1 MVDLR
6 DEKILANIE
15 RLLNPQPILNPHIF
29 ADNGLMRED
38 VRQQVLK
45 QVDNFLSQN
54 IKQLPGI
61 DWEDAFLGGSSASYL
76 WKDDSDFDILIK
88 PKINY
93 NKFFIKEE
101 EAAQLYLERYVK
113 ANKRKKHIH
122 PYANNRQLDIKVGIK
137 HLREMCGTY
146 SFVNNCWVVKPQK
159 NSMTLPTKEQIYET
173 VLIRKDEI
181 LQVMKDFSH
190 RDSSQ
195 ISFED
200 LKSLTDF
207 YDKILE
213 RPYEN
218 YFEYVIIKLLRYD
231 GITFKL
237 RDFCAEAL
245 AKVLSIQSPVEEI
258 IQD

>member
-6 DEKILANIE
+6 DEKLLANIE

-38 VRQQVLK
+38 VRQQILK

-61 DWEDAFLGGSSASYL
+61 DWEDAFLGGSSASYF
-76 WKDDSDFDILIK
+76 WKEDSDFDICIK
-88 PKINY
+88 PKVNY
-93 NKFFIKEE
+93 KKFFIKEE
-101 EAAQLYLERYVK
+101 AAAQLYLEKHVK

-122 PYANNRQLDIKVGIK
+122 PYANNRQLDIKVGIE
-137 HLREMCGTY
+137 HLREMCGAY
-146 SFVNNCWVVKPQK
+146 SIVNNCWIVKPQK
-159 NSMTLPTKEQIYET
+159 NGMALPTKEQIYET

-181 LQVMKDFSH
+181 LQVIKDFSY
-190 RDSSQ
+190 RDISQ

-200 LKSLTDF
+200 LKKLTDF
-207 YDKILE
+207 YDEILKK
-213 RPYEN
+213 PYKNE
-218 YFEYVIIKLLRYD
+218 FEYIIIKLLRYD

-237 RDFCAEAL
+237 RDFCAEAI
-245 AKVLSIQSPVEEI
+245 AKVLSIPLPTEQK
-258 IQD
+258 D